1 MQHAE
6 ESSAACH
13 GLRWP
18 GGVGT
23 FAVAPTFS
31 MTEPMR
37 APGDERF
44 VPRRGVV
51 GLEPGRE

>member
-44 VPRRGVV
+44 VPRRGAV